1 MAEYYF
7 YQKVHC
13 VIVSEWKF
21 LKEQVP
27 RGLLSY
33 FTGTRVPISSNIS
46 ISDTFKIHARV
57 NKLLIAGDKFMPE
70 MHLKL
75 LRLIKLFVAHSVK
88 IKKE

>member
-1 MAEYYF
+1 MAERYF
-7 YQKVHC
+7 YQKVKC
-13 VIVSEWKF
+13 VIVIEWKF
-21 LKEQVP
+21 LNEQVA
-27 RGLLSY
+27 RGLLSN
-33 FTGTRVPISSNIS
+33 FTGTRVLILSKIS
-46 ISDTFKIHARV
+46 ILGMFKMNARV